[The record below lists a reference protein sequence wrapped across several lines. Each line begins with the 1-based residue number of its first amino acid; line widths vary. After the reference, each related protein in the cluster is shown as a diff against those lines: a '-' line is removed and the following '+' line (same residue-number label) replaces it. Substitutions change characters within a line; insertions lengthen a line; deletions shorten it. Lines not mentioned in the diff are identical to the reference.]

1 MKIIALSLVL
11 TITSVVF
18 ATGLEPSDFS
28 LIEPTG
34 SWFNPDFS
42 GYSSFS
48 VVTGGGR
55 TLGSGLTVGKMSF
68 SLHPDWVASVDVGYE
83 KIYDFHGFST
93 GRVLGGM
100 NLRWQ
105 PSEAFTLQFHFSGSF
120 PDSLLTGF

>member
-1 MKIIALSLVL
+1 MKVAALLLFL
-11 TITSVVF
+11 TITSVAF
-18 ATGLEPSDFS
+18 GTGLESSNFS

-34 SWFNPDFS
+34 SWFKPDFS

-55 TLGSGLTVGKMSF
+55 TIGSGLTVGTMSF
-68 SLHPDWVASVDVGYE
+68 SLHPDWFASIDVGYQ
-83 KIYDFHGFST
+83 KIYDFHGYST

-105 PSEAFTLQFHFSGSF
+105 PSEAFTLQFHVSGSL
-120 PDSLLTGF
+120 PDSLLTGY